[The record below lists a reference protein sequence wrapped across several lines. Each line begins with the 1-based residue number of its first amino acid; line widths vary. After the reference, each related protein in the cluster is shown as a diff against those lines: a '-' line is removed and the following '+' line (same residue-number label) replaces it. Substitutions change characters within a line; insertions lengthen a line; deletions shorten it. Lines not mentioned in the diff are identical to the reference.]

1 MIFPD
6 MKYLAVKIAE
16 KLSLIL
22 KDREGRSAPFRPITT
37 QRSTR
42 CDILVFALCGHWK
55 SVRVDLSQT
64 RHFFSISA
72 KGERLQSSNT
82 EPERIGLHHLLG
94 RLPRDVS
101 RKLLLGERPL
111 KLPEGETLFERGDI
125 GDGCYWL
132 RRGVLA
138 VYVASATGEQRIL
151 AILGPNAIVGELAM
165 IDGLPRSASVRALRD
180 CELTF
185 VSRAAFTDM
194 LRRHP
199 ELYNDIVTTLAARL
213 RQTDED
219 MAASSFQTVRS
230 RVARALLQFAH
241 HLGEEARPGRVVIR
255 HRITQSDLAAMA
267 GVARESVSRT
277 LSGWQRQKI
286 LEGSARTGLV
296 VHKARL
302 EDAAA
307 E

>member
-1 MIFPD
+1 M
-6 MKYLAVKIAE
+6 
-16 KLSLIL
+16 
-22 KDREGRSAPFRPITT
+22 
-37 QRSTR
+37 
-42 CDILVFALCGHWK
+42 
-55 SVRVDLSQT
+55 SQT
-64 RHFFSISA
+64 RYFFTIA
-72 KGERLQSSNT
+72 AEGERLQSSHS
-82 EPERIGLHHLLG
+82 EPNRIGLHHLLG
-94 RLPRDVS
+94 RLPREVS

-111 KLPEGETLFERGDI
+111 KLPEGNTLFERGDA

-138 VYVASATGEQRIL
+138 VYVASATGDQRIL
-151 AILGPNAIVGELAM
+151 ALLGQNAIVGELAM
-165 IDGLPRSASVRALRD
+165 IDGLPRSASVRALRE
-180 CELTF
+180 CELSF

-219 MAASSFQTVRS
+219 LAASSFQTVRS

-241 HLGEEARPGRVVIR
+241 HLGEEARPGRVLIR

-277 LSGWQRQKI
+277 LREWQRQKI
-286 LEGSARTGLV
+286 LEGSSRAGLV
-296 VHKARL
+296 VHKGRL